1 MKILLVTLDYP
12 PQIGGVANYY
22 GSLVNNW
29 PSDKLLV
36 LDNSKMELVGWKKS
50 FLSIAKRL
58 FAHDIDYI
66 IVGHILPLGTA
77 VYFLSKCFK
86 FKYAVILHGL
96 DFSLAKKKGMISRLI
111 LKGADKIICANS
123 RTKSEVISFL
133 GSSKN
138 VFVINPGATEASHVR
153 SSERMKF
160 LDKYAHLFHKD
171 DFNLL
176 SVGRLVPRKG
186 FDKVIEALQFIS
198 SYELKNINYIIAGR
212 GDDFERLN
220 ILAKSANKI
229 FGRDLIKIIGG
240 VSDIEKNLLMELSSV
255 FIMPSREIS
264 GDYEGFGIVY
274 LEANLAHLPVI
285 AGKSGGVIDAVE
297 DTLNGLLVD
306 PNDARDIAAAILK
319 LKNNKELFKNLAKNG
334 FERVK
339 KDFSWKSLA
348 NKIYDICNNSR
359 I

>member
-1 MKILLVTLDYP
+1 MKTLLVTLDYP
-12 PQIGGVANYY
+12 PQVGGVANYY

-29 PSDKLLV
+29 PSDQLLV
-36 LDNSKMELVGWKKS
+36 LDNSKRELSGWRKAFFS
-50 FLSIAKRL
+50 VAKRL

-66 IVGHILPLGTA
+66 LVGHILPLGTA

-86 FKYAVILHGL
+86 FKYAIVLHGL

-111 LKGADKIICANS
+111 LKGSDKIICANS

-138 VFVINPGATEASHVR
+138 VFVVNPGATEASHVR

-176 SVGRLVPRKG
+176 SVGRLVSRKG
-186 FDKVIEALQFIS
+186 FDKVIEALQLMPS
-198 SYELKNINYIIAGR
+198 HDLKNINYIIAGR
-212 GDDFERLN
+212 GEDFERLKD
-220 ILAKSANKI
+220 LAKKANKI
-229 FGRDLIKIIGG
+229 FGRNMINIIGG
-240 VSDIEKNLLMELSSV
+240 VSEAEKNLLMELSSV

-285 AGKSGGVIDAVE
+285 AGKSGGVTDAVE
-297 DTLNGLLVD
+297 DSLNGLLVD
-306 PNDARDIAAAILK
+306 PNDTRDIASAILK
-319 LKNNKELFKNLAKNG
+319 LKNNKELVNNLAKNG
-334 FERVK
+334 FIRAK

-348 NKIYDICNNSR
+348 TKIYDICNNSR